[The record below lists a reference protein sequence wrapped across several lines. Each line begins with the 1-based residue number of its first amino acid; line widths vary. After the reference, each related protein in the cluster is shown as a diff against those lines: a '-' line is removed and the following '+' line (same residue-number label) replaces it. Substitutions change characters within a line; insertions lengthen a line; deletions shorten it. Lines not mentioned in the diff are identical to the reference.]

1 LKSGRRAWSE
11 ISSRRSGYYLP
22 LEILLAICLRVDIV
36 HGDLIDGVM
45 RIMDPVESR
54 LVITGRGMKDMEGY
68 FVDILFARSHKP
80 TRLGNAI
87 KIKIS

>member
-1 LKSGRRAWSE
+1 
-11 ISSRRSGYYLP
+11 
-22 LEILLAICLRVDIV
+22 LEILSAICLRRVDVV

-45 RIMDPVESR
+45 RTIDAVESR
-54 LVITGRGMKDMEGY
+54 LVRIGRGMKDREGY
-68 FVDILFARSHKP
+68 FVDTLVARPHQL